1 MPVST
6 MLWFDVGIKRYTTNN
21 KITQRLT
28 RLWFDVGIK
37 RYTTRWGDKYW
48 CYELW
53 FDVGIKRFIMWIYG
67 GKCFGAYARGY
78 YNTIVCKEEFFPYV
92 LLLFP

>member
-1 MPVST
+1 M
-6 MLWFDVGIKRYTTNN
+6 
-21 KITQRLT
+21 
-28 RLWFDVGIK
+28 LWFDVGIK

>member
-1 MPVST
+1 MV
-6 MLWFDVGIKRYTTNN
+6 K
-21 KITQRLT
+21 
-28 RLWFDVGIK
+28 
-37 RYTTRWGDKYW
+37 
-48 CYELW
+48 LW

-67 GKCFGAYARGY
+67 GKCFGAYVRGY

>member
-1 MPVST
+1 
-6 MLWFDVGIKRYTTNN
+6 MLACLSGF
-21 KITQRLT
+21 Q
-28 RLWFDVGIK
+28 
-37 RYTTRWGDKYW
+37 
-48 CYELW
+48 LW

-78 YNTIVCKEEFFPYV
+78 HNTIVCKEEFFPYV

>member
-1 MPVST
+1 M
-6 MLWFDVGIKRYTTNN
+6 
-21 KITQRLT
+21 
-28 RLWFDVGIK
+28 
-37 RYTTRWGDKYW
+37 
-48 CYELW
+48 LW

-78 YNTIVCKEEFFPYV
+78 HNTIVCKEEFFPYV